1 MTSTGSI
8 YADAPVWAGI
18 GETARHC
25 GLSVAT
31 IRRRIRDGSLTA
43 YRFGGKLRL
52 DLRAV
57 DQAIRQ

>member
-1 MTSTGSI
+1 MNHTAST

-18 GETARHC
+18 AETAQHC

-43 YRFGGKLRL
+43 HRFGGKLRL
-52 DLRAV
+52 DLRTV
-57 DQAIRQ
+57 DASIRQ